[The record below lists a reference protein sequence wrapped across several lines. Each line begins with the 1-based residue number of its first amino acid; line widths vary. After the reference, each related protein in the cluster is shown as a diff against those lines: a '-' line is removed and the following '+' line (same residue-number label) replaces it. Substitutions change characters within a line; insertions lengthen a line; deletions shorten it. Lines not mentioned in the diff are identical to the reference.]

1 MPSMSIAIYLGMKRT
16 CMFTV
21 CVFNCI
27 ITLHAFLLA
36 VPPNVLAGNR
46 SLLALEQESVT
57 ICFSIE
63 NASPEVEVLNIRW
76 FFTLDGTSDTDSMDI
91 TDEAIIG
98 DTTLTFSDSR
108 LELSLRGL
116 TQDAA
121 GIYRLVATNP
131 AGIAFDFTNLTIQG
145 NRACVANIL

>member
-1 MPSMSIAIYLGMKRT
+1 M
-16 CMFTV
+16 
-21 CVFNCI
+21 
-27 ITLHAFLLA
+27 
-36 VPPNVLAGNR
+36 
-46 SLLALEQESVT
+46 LALEQESVT

-76 FFTLDGTSDTDSMDI
+76 YFTLDGTSDTDSMDI